1 MKTRRPSYQ
10 ELSSNMQYDDVFT
23 YEKGN
28 PLLKPEIIHDIT
40 FAGLYK
46 WVYLNFSFQHI
57 NDFIV
62 NTMDLQPGEGKPL
75 NILTNVNRSHM
86 NTYTAVLS
94 LSPSIGIWSP
104 RLSLVLMGQN
114 FEMVHYGKMLKLNNP
129 LLMTNW
135 FNSFSISRGYI
146 LTADMIGHTSGDNT
160 IATLKQIFS

>member
-1 MKTRRPSYQ
+1 M
-10 ELSSNMQYDDVFT
+10 
-23 YEKGN
+23 
-28 PLLKPEIIHDIT
+28 
-40 FAGLYK
+40 
-46 WVYLNFSFQHI
+46 
-57 NDFIV
+57 
-62 NTMDLQPGEGKPL
+62 NTIDLQPGEGKPL

-114 FEMVHYGKMLKLNNP
+114 FEMVHYGQMLKLNNP

-135 FNSFSISRGYI
+135 FNSFSISKGYI

-160 IATLKQIFS
+160 IATLKPSFQLNLGITKKFNNGLFNFRQRMSFVQPVTLCLPMVQVCCSINGTIAIRKLLS